1 VRKGKA
7 SFFGLGLASG
17 VSVLAA
23 SAAYAIQFNDG
34 DLIIALAKNG
44 IDAIYDF
51 GPSLTPGTTKQFTLP
66 TGSNGFPAGP
76 SGALSEGAVADAI
89 GVPKPGFQEFDATF
103 GAMVPVATLRFSTT
117 ATDPLG
123 STDMMN
129 RDTEISN
136 AANFLQSTPAPA
148 ASGWLAGL
156 TGFNTTAI
164 SSSANSVILH
174 ATRNGSYSSSTG
186 PGDNGQNTISG
197 SLSFKTAATIGA
209 GGSLM
214 LPLYDATQGD
224 VSLGGSIPT
233 SVTRDGTLKFS
244 EAGGILTVSLAAI
257 PEPGTFVLLAAGL
270 CGLAA
275 RRAALRS

>member
-1 VRKGKA
+1 MGRA
-7 SFFGLGLASG
+7 SFLGLGLAFG
-17 VSVLAA
+17 TSVLAA
-23 SAAYAIQFNDG
+23 SAANAIQVNDG

-51 GPSLTPGTTKQFTLP
+51 GPSVTPGTTKQFTLP

-76 SGALSEGAVADAI
+76 SGALSEGAVANAM
-89 GVPKPGFQEFDATF
+89 GVPKPGNQEFDPAL
-103 GAMVPVATLRFSTT
+103 GVMVPVATLRFTT
-117 ATDPLG
+117 TTTDPLG
-123 STDMMN
+123 ATDMN

-136 AANFLQSTPAPA
+136 AANFLQSTPVPA
-148 ASGWLAGL
+148 ASGWVPSLP
-156 TGFNTTAI
+156 GFNATAI

-174 ATRNGSYSSSTG
+174 ATQNGSYSSSTG
-186 PGDNGQNTISG
+186 PGNNGQNKISG
-197 SLSFKTAATIGA
+197 SLSFTTDAVIGA

-214 LPLYDATQGD
+214 FPLWDATAGT
-224 VSLGGSIPT
+224 VSVGGSIPT

-244 EAGGILTVSLAAI
+244 EAGGILTVTLLAI

-275 RRAALRS
+275 RRAARRS